1 MTSQPNEKPSTQKR
15 YELICRVL
23 RNNIQSG
30 RLPEG
35 FVLLEG
41 PIAELMQSSRA
52 PVQMAL
58 KMLEQEKLIQRFD
71 GRGFVVGQ
79 GTSSSVQPKRI
90 DIRALDLQVSDEIDE
105 ALQSRSMWE
114 LVYNQVEEAVASSL
128 IFGEFR
134 IIETELSTH
143 LGVSRTVVRDVL
155 SRLNER
161 GLIRK
166 NQSSHWIAG
175 PLTAQSV
182 RERFAIRSI
191 LEPAALKLASPA
203 IDYAA
208 VERLSRLANEG
219 SSDFSETEDFE
230 QALMDTCIA
239 KVPNAEMIAVIR
251 NIQLPLLAANRALT
265 KLGLPRDRFAADEY
279 RSLFRLIE
287 RRLIDPA
294 ADYLENHLKIM
305 AQKSLARLKIVAVI
319 SEKALAVPYLTKIK

>member
-15 YELICRVL
+15 YELISRVL
-23 RNNIQSG
+23 RNNIESG
-30 RLPEG
+30 RLPHG

-71 GRGFVVGQ
+71 GRGFLVGQ
-79 GTSSSVQPKRI
+79 AAATINPKRI
-90 DIRALDLQVSDEIDE
+90 DIRTLDLHVPDEIDE

-114 LVYNQVEEAVASSL
+114 QVYDQVEEAVASSL

-134 IIETELSTH
+134 IIETELSVH

-191 LEPAALKLASPA
+191 LEPAALKLAAPA

-208 VERLSRLANEG
+208 VEQLSRLASEG
-219 SSDFSETEDFE
+219 TSDFNETEDFE
-230 QALMDTCIA
+230 QALMNTCIA

-294 ADYLENHLKIM
+294 ADYLENHLKVM

-319 SEKALAVPYLTKIK
+319 NESSLAVPYLTKIK

>member
-1 MTSQPNEKPSTQKR
+1 MTSQPNEKPSMQKR

-41 PIAELMQSSRA
+41 PIAELTQSSRA

-71 GRGFVVGQ
+71 GRGFLVGQ
-79 GTSSSVQPKRI
+79 DASLVQPKRI
-90 DIRALDLQVSDEIDE
+90 DIRTLDLHVSDEIDE

-114 LVYNQVEEAVASSL
+114 QLYDQVEEAIASSL

-134 IIETELSTH
+134 IIETELSAH

-191 LEPAALKLASPA
+191 LEPAALKMAAPT

-208 VERLSRLANEG
+208 VERLSNIANED
-219 SSDFSETEDFE
+219 SSYFSETEDFE

-251 NIQLPLLAANRALT
+251 NIQLPLFAANRALT

>member
-1 MTSQPNEKPSTQKR
+1 MTSQPGEKPSQQKR

-41 PIAELMQSSRA
+41 PIADIMQSSRA

-58 KMLEQEKLIQRFD
+58 KMLEEEKLIQRFD
-71 GRGFVVGQ
+71 GRGFLVGQ
-79 GTSSSVQPKRI
+79 GPATINPKRT
-90 DIRALDLQVSDEIDE
+90 DIRTLDLHVSDEIDE
-105 ALQSRSMWE
+105 ALQTRSMWE
-114 LVYNQVEEAVASSL
+114 QVYDQVEESVASSL

-134 IIETELSTH
+134 IIETELSVH

-191 LEPAALKLASPA
+191 LEPAALKLAAPA

-208 VERLSRLANEG
+208 MEQLSRLASEG
-219 SSDFSETEDFE
+219 TSDFSETEDFE
-230 QALMDTCIA
+230 QALMNTCIA

-294 ADYLENHLKIM
+294 ADYLENHLKVM

-319 SEKALAVPYLTKIK
+319 SESRLSVPYLTKIK

>member
-1 MTSQPNEKPSTQKR
+1 MTSQHGEKPSTQKR
-15 YELICRVL
+15 YELISRVL
-23 RNNIQSG
+23 RNNIHSG

-58 KMLEQEKLIQRFD
+58 KMLEVEKLIQRFD
-71 GRGFVVGQ
+71 GRGFLVGQ
-79 GTSSSVQPKRI
+79 GAATINPKRI
-90 DIRALDLQVSDEIDE
+90 DIRTLDLHVSDEIDE

-114 LVYNQVEEAVASSL
+114 QVYDQVEGAIASSL

-134 IIETELSTH
+134 IIETELSVH

-191 LEPAALKLASPA
+191 LEPAALRLAAPA

-208 VERLSRLANEG
+208 VERLSRLASEG
-219 SSDFSETEDFE
+219 TSDFSETEDFE

-294 ADYLENHLKIM
+294 ADYLENHLKVM

-319 SEKALAVPYLTKIK
+319 NESRLSVPYLTKVK

>member
-1 MTSQPNEKPSTQKR
+1 MTSQPGEKPSQQKR

-23 RNNIQSG
+23 RSNIQSG

-41 PIAELMQSSRA
+41 PIADLLQSSRA

-58 KMLEQEKLIQRFD
+58 KILQDERLIQRFD
-71 GRGFVVGQ
+71 GRGFLVGQ
-79 GTSSSVQPKRI
+79 GPATTNPKRI
-90 DIRALDLQVSDEIDE
+90 DIRTLDLHVSDEIDD

-114 LVYNQVEEAVASSL
+114 QVYDQVEEAVASSL

-134 IIETELSTH
+134 IIETELSMH

-191 LEPAALKLASPA
+191 LEPAALKLAAPA
-203 IDYAA
+203 INYAA
-208 VERLSRLANEG
+208 VEQLSRLASEG
-219 SSDFSETEDFE
+219 TSDFSETEDFE
-230 QALMDTCIA
+230 QALMNTCIA

-294 ADYLENHLKIM
+294 ADYLENHLKVM

-319 SEKALAVPYLTKIK
+319 SESRLAVPYLTKIK